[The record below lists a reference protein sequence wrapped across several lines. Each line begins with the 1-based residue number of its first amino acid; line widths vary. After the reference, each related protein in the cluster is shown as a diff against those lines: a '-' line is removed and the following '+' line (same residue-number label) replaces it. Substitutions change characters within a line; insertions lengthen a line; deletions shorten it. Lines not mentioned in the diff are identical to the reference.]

1 MKIKKSFIS
10 TVMFSLILA
19 ASSFSQ
25 SKGVTIDN
33 ALKQAAEQFSSS
45 LKNKTT
51 VAILGISSSYS
62 ELSEYML
69 GELTT
74 DIVQLRKLQ
83 VVTRA
88 NLDVIKKEMSF
99 QLSGEVSDE
108 TMQQLGAKTGA
119 QTVISGTFKP
129 LGTLYVLD
137 IQAFDV
143 TTATIQ
149 DTYRVAVAIDETLNL
164 LTKKTVADSR
174 GKIKNTNDYTTG
186 ERIGMGFSNLLFGLG
201 SYCNGHWGDGLILTG
216 SKIVSASLIIAAVA
230 YASNYNENDYYHE
243 YYDYYDDAYYSY
255 YYDDANSEAIKK
267 ITGLM
272 IAGCG
277 IGVASVVY
285 GFVRPVFYHRN
296 SNVKISMNVGAV
308 QTSHGFEPGISYN
321 LSW

>member
-1 MKIKKSFIS
+1 MKMRKIIF
-10 TVMFSLILA
+10 TLMFSLIGVA
-19 ASSFSQ
+19 VSFSQ

-33 ALKQAAEQFSSS
+33 ALTQAAEKFSSS
-45 LKNKTT
+45 LKNRTT
-51 VAILGISSSYS
+51 VAILGISSSYN

-88 NLDVIKKEMSF
+88 NLDVIKKEMNF

-149 DTYRVAVAIDETLNL
+149 DTYRSNVVSDETLEL
-164 LTKKTVADSR
+164 LTKKKIVGTS
-174 GKIKNTNDYTTG
+174 GKIQANDYTAG
-186 ERIGMGFSNLLFGLG
+186 ERLGIGFQNILLGLG
-201 SYCNGHWGDGLILTG
+201 SYRNGHWGDGILMTAADGIAILCAAYGGG
-216 SKIVSASLIIAAVA
+216 S
-230 YASNYNENDYYHE
+230 
-243 YYDYYDDAYYSY
+243 
-255 YYDDANSEAIKK
+255 
-267 ITGLM
+267 ITGTIIGAS
-272 IAGCG
+272 IA
-277 IGVASVVY
+277 Y
-285 GFVRPVFYHRN
+285 GFVRPFYYHKN

-308 QTSHGFEPGISYN
+308 QTSHGLEPGVSYKIS
-321 LSW
+321 W

>member
-1 MKIKKSFIS
+1 MKMKKIIF
-10 TVMFSLILA
+10 TLMFSLIGIA
-19 ASSFSQ
+19 VSFSQ
-25 SKGVTIDN
+25 AKGVTIDN
-33 ALKQAAEQFSSS
+33 ALKQAAEKFSSS
-45 LKNKTT
+45 LKNRTT
-51 VAILGISSSYS
+51 VAILGISSSYN

-88 NLDVIKKEMSF
+88 NLDVIKKEMNF

-149 DTYRVAVAIDETLNL
+149 DTYRSNVVSDETLEL
-164 LTKKTVADSR
+164 LTKKKIVGTS
-174 GKIKNTNDYTTG
+174 GKIQANDYTAG
-186 ERIGMGFSNLLFGLG
+186 ERLGIGFQNILLGLG
-201 SYCNGHWGDGLILTG
+201 SYRNGHWGDGLLMTAADSVAILCAFANPDEGFSTG
-216 SKIVSASLIIAAVA
+216 ACIIGASI
-230 YASNYNENDYYHE
+230 
-243 YYDYYDDAYYSY
+243 
-255 YYDDANSEAIKK
+255 
-267 ITGLM
+267 
-272 IAGCG
+272 
-277 IGVASVVY
+277 VY
-285 GFVRPVFYHRN
+285 GFVRPLFYHKN
-296 SNVKISMNVGAV
+296 SNVNLSMNIGVIPTA
-308 QTSHGFEPGISYN
+308 HGVEPGVSYR

>member
-1 MKIKKSFIS
+1 MKMRKIIF
-10 TVMFSLILA
+10 TFMFSLIGIA
-19 ASSFSQ
+19 VSFSQ

-33 ALKQAAEQFSSS
+33 ALTQAAEKFSSS
-45 LKNKTT
+45 LKNRTT
-51 VAILGISSSYS
+51 VAILGISSSYN

-88 NLDVIKKEMSF
+88 NLDVIKKEMNF

-149 DTYRVAVAIDETLNL
+149 DTYRVNVVSDETLEL
-164 LTKKTVADSR
+164 LTKKKIVGTS
-174 GKIKNTNDYTTG
+174 GKIQANDYTAG
-186 ERIGMGFSNLLFGLG
+186 ERLGIGFQNILLGLG
-201 SYCNGHWGDGLILTG
+201 SYRNGHWGDGILMTAADGIAILCAAYGDG
-216 SKIVSASLIIAAVA
+216 S
-230 YASNYNENDYYHE
+230 
-243 YYDYYDDAYYSY
+243 
-255 YYDDANSEAIKK
+255 
-267 ITGLM
+267 ITGTIIGAS
-272 IAGCG
+272 IA
-277 IGVASVVY
+277 Y
-285 GFVRPVFYHRN
+285 GFVRPFFYHKNN
-296 SNVKISMNVGAV
+296 SVNLSMNIGVIPTA
-308 QTSHGFEPGISYN
+308 HGVEPGVSYR

>member
-1 MKIKKSFIS
+1 MKMRKIIF
-10 TVMFSLILA
+10 TFMFSLISVA
-19 ASSFSQ
+19 VSFSQ

-33 ALKQAAEQFSSS
+33 ALTQAAEKFSSS

-51 VAILGISSSYS
+51 VAILGISSSYN

-88 NLDVIKKEMSF
+88 NLDVIKKEMNF

-149 DTYRVAVAIDETLNL
+149 DTYRVNVVSDETLEL
-164 LTKKTVADSR
+164 LTKKKIVGTS
-174 GKIKNTNDYTTG
+174 GKIQANDYTAG
-186 ERIGMGFSNLLFGLG
+186 ERLGIGFQNILLGLG
-201 SYCNGHWGDGLILTG
+201 SYRNGHWGDGIFLTG
-216 SKIVSASLIIAAVA
+216 SKLMVSYLLFAAEDESDLDFALGLGIVSLA
-230 YASNYNENDYYHE
+230 
-243 YYDYYDDAYYSY
+243 
-255 YYDDANSEAIKK
+255 
-267 ITGLM
+267 
-272 IAGCG
+272 
-277 IGVASVVY
+277 Y
-285 GFVRPVFYHRN
+285 GFVRPFFYHKNN
-296 SNVKISMNVGAV
+296 SVNLSMNIGVIPTA
-308 QTSHGFEPGISYN
+308 HGVEPGVSYR

>member
-1 MKIKKSFIS
+1 MKMKKIIF
-10 TVMFSLILA
+10 TLMFSVICA
-19 ASSFSQ
+19 AASFSQ

-33 ALKQAAEQFSSS
+33 ALKQAAEKFSSS

-51 VAILGISSSYS
+51 VAILGISSSYN

-88 NLDVIKKEMSF
+88 NLDVIKKEMNF

-149 DTYRVAVAIDETLNL
+149 DTYRSNVVSDETLEL
-164 LTKKTVADSR
+164 LTKKKIVGTS
-174 GKIKNTNDYTTG
+174 GKIQANDYTAG
-186 ERIGMGFSNLLFGLG
+186 ERLGIGFQNILLGLG
-201 SYCNGHWGDGLILTG
+201 SYRNGHWGDGILMTAADGIAILCSVYAAGDASILG
-216 SKIVSASLIIAAVA
+216 SIIGASIA
-230 YASNYNENDYYHE
+230 
-243 YYDYYDDAYYSY
+243 
-255 YYDDANSEAIKK
+255 
-267 ITGLM
+267 
-272 IAGCG
+272 
-277 IGVASVVY
+277 Y
-285 GFVRPVFYHRN
+285 GFVRPFFYHKNN
-296 SNVKISMNVGAV
+296 SVNLSMNIGAIP
-308 QTSHGFEPGISYN
+308 TAHGFEPGVSYR

>member
-1 MKIKKSFIS
+1 MKMRKIIF
-10 TVMFSLILA
+10 TFMFSLISVA
-19 ASSFSQ
+19 VSFSQ

-33 ALKQAAEQFSSS
+33 ALTQAAEKFSSS

-51 VAILGISSSYS
+51 VAILGISSSYN

-88 NLDVIKKEMSF
+88 NLDVIKKEMNF

-149 DTYRVAVAIDETLNL
+149 DTYRVNVVSDETLEL
-164 LTKKTVADSR
+164 LTKKKIVGTS
-174 GKIKNTNDYTTG
+174 GKIQSNDYTAG
-186 ERIGMGFSNLLFGLG
+186 ERLGIGFQNILLGLG
-201 SYCNGHWGDGLILTG
+201 SYRNGHWGDGIFLTG
-216 SKIVSASLIIAAVA
+216 SKLMVCYLGLTAEDDAELDFALGLGIVSLA
-230 YASNYNENDYYHE
+230 
-243 YYDYYDDAYYSY
+243 
-255 YYDDANSEAIKK
+255 
-267 ITGLM
+267 
-272 IAGCG
+272 
-277 IGVASVVY
+277 Y
-285 GFVRPVFYHRN
+285 GFVRPFFYHKNN
-296 SNVKISMNVGAV
+296 SVNLSMNIGAIP
-308 QTSHGFEPGISYN
+308 TAHGFEPGVSYKIS
-321 LSW
+321 W

>member
-1 MKIKKSFIS
+1 MKMRKIICAF
-10 TVMFSLILA
+10 MCSLVGMA
-19 ASSFSQ
+19 VSFSQ

-33 ALKQAAEQFSSS
+33 ALTQAAEKFSSS
-45 LKNKTT
+45 LKNRTT
-51 VAILGISSSYS
+51 VAILGISSSYN

-88 NLDVIKKEMSF
+88 NLDVIKKEMNF

-149 DTYRVAVAIDETLNL
+149 DTYRVNVVSDETLEL
-164 LTKKTVADSR
+164 LTKKKIVGTS
-174 GKIKNTNDYTTG
+174 GKIQANDYTAG
-186 ERIGMGFSNLLFGLG
+186 ERLGIGFQNILLGLG
-201 SYCNGHWGDGLILTG
+201 SYRNGHWGDGILMTAADGIAILCAAYGDG
-216 SKIVSASLIIAAVA
+216 S
-230 YASNYNENDYYHE
+230 
-243 YYDYYDDAYYSY
+243 
-255 YYDDANSEAIKK
+255 
-267 ITGLM
+267 ITGTIIGAS
-272 IAGCG
+272 IA
-277 IGVASVVY
+277 Y
-285 GFVRPVFYHRN
+285 GFVRPFFYHKNN
-296 SNVKISMNVGAV
+296 SVNLSMNIGVIPTA
-308 QTSHGFEPGISYN
+308 HGVEPGVSYR

>member
-1 MKIKKSFIS
+1 MKMRKIIF
-10 TVMFSLILA
+10 TFMFSLIGIA
-19 ASSFSQ
+19 VSFSQ

-33 ALKQAAEQFSSS
+33 ALTQAAEKFSSS

-51 VAILGISSSYS
+51 VAILGISSSYN

-88 NLDVIKKEMSF
+88 NLDVIKKEMNF

-119 QTVISGTFKP
+119 QTVISGSFKP

-149 DTYRVAVAIDETLNL
+149 DTYRSNVVSDETLEL
-164 LTKKTVADSR
+164 LTKKKIVGTS
-174 GKIKNTNDYTTG
+174 GKIQANDYTAG
-186 ERIGMGFSNLLFGLG
+186 ERLGIGFQNILLGLG
-201 SYCNGHWGDGLILTG
+201 SYRNGHCGDGVLMTAAEAVG
-216 SKIVSASLIIAAVA
+216 IVCLSRDAVDVGIYIIGASIA
-230 YASNYNENDYYHE
+230 
-243 YYDYYDDAYYSY
+243 
-255 YYDDANSEAIKK
+255 
-267 ITGLM
+267 
-272 IAGCG
+272 
-277 IGVASVVY
+277 Y
-285 GFVRPVFYHRN
+285 GFVRPFFYHKNN
-296 SNVKISMNVGAV
+296 SVNLSMNIGVIPTA
-308 QTSHGFEPGISYN
+308 HGVEPGVSYR

>member
-1 MKIKKSFIS
+1 MKMKKIIF
-10 TVMFSLILA
+10 TLMFSLIGIA
-19 ASSFSQ
+19 VSFSQ
-25 SKGVTIDN
+25 AKGVTIDN
-33 ALKQAAEQFSSS
+33 ALTQAAEKFSSS

-51 VAILGISSSYS
+51 VAILGISSSYN

-88 NLDVIKKEMSF
+88 NLDVIKKEMNF

-129 LGTLYVLD
+129 LGTLYILD

-149 DTYRVAVAIDETLNL
+149 DTYRANVVSDETLEL
-164 LTKKTVADSR
+164 LTKKKVVGTS
-174 GKIKNTNDYTTG
+174 GKIQANDYTAG
-186 ERIGMGFSNLLFGLG
+186 ERLGIGFQNILLGLG
-201 SYCNGHWGDGLILTG
+201 SYRNGHWGDGILMTAADGIAILCAAYGGG
-216 SKIVSASLIIAAVA
+216 S
-230 YASNYNENDYYHE
+230 
-243 YYDYYDDAYYSY
+243 
-255 YYDDANSEAIKK
+255 
-267 ITGLM
+267 ITGTIIGAS
-272 IAGCG
+272 IA
-277 IGVASVVY
+277 Y
-285 GFVRPVFYHRN
+285 GFVRPFYYHKN

-308 QTSHGFEPGISYN
+308 QTSHGLEPGVSYKIS
-321 LSW
+321 W

>member
-1 MKIKKSFIS
+1 MKMRKIIF
-10 TVMFSLILA
+10 TFMFSLISVA
-19 ASSFSQ
+19 VSFSQ

-33 ALKQAAEQFSSS
+33 ALTQAAEKFSSS
-45 LKNKTT
+45 LKNRTT
-51 VAILGISSSYS
+51 VAILGISSSYN

-88 NLDVIKKEMSF
+88 NLDVIKKEMNF

-149 DTYRVAVAIDETLNL
+149 DTYRVNVVSDETLEL
-164 LTKKTVADSR
+164 LTKKKIVGTS
-174 GKIKNTNDYTTG
+174 GKIQANDYTAG
-186 ERIGMGFSNLLFGLG
+186 ERLGIGFQNILLGLG
-201 SYCNGHWGDGLILTG
+201 SYRNGHWGDGILMTAADGIVILCAAYGDG
-216 SKIVSASLIIAAVA
+216 S
-230 YASNYNENDYYHE
+230 
-243 YYDYYDDAYYSY
+243 
-255 YYDDANSEAIKK
+255 
-267 ITGLM
+267 ITGTIIGAS
-272 IAGCG
+272 IA
-277 IGVASVVY
+277 Y
-285 GFVRPVFYHRN
+285 GFVRPFFYHKNN
-296 SNVKISMNVGAV
+296 SVNLSMNIGAIP
-308 QTSHGFEPGISYN
+308 TAHGVEPGVSYR

>member
-1 MKIKKSFIS
+1 MKMKKIIF
-10 TVMFSLILA
+10 TLMFSLIGIA
-19 ASSFSQ
+19 VSFSQ

-33 ALKQAAEQFSSS
+33 ALTQVAEKFSSS

-51 VAILGISSSYS
+51 VAILGISSSYN

-88 NLDVIKKEMSF
+88 NLDVIKKEMNF

-119 QTVISGTFKP
+119 QTVISGSFKP

-149 DTYRVAVAIDETLNL
+149 DTYRSNVVSDETLEL
-164 LTKKTVADSR
+164 LTKKKIVGTS
-174 GKIKNTNDYTTG
+174 GKIQANDYTAG
-186 ERIGMGFSNLLFGLG
+186 ERLGIGFQNILLGLG
-201 SYCNGHWGDGLILTG
+201 SYRNGHCGDGVLMTAAEAVG
-216 SKIVSASLIIAAVA
+216 IVCLSRDAVDVGIYIIGASIA
-230 YASNYNENDYYHE
+230 
-243 YYDYYDDAYYSY
+243 
-255 YYDDANSEAIKK
+255 
-267 ITGLM
+267 
-272 IAGCG
+272 
-277 IGVASVVY
+277 Y
-285 GFVRPVFYHRN
+285 GFVRPFFYHKNN
-296 SNVKISMNVGAV
+296 SVNLSMNIGAIP
-308 QTSHGFEPGISYN
+308 TAHGVEPGVSYR

>member
-1 MKIKKSFIS
+1 MKMRKIIF
-10 TVMFSLILA
+10 TFMFSLISVA
-19 ASSFSQ
+19 VSFSQ

-33 ALKQAAEQFSSS
+33 ALTQAAEKFSSS

-51 VAILGISSSYS
+51 VAILGISSSYN

-88 NLDVIKKEMSF
+88 NLDVIKKEMNF

-149 DTYRVAVAIDETLNL
+149 DTYRVNVVSDETLEL
-164 LTKKTVADSR
+164 LTKKKIVGTS
-174 GKIKNTNDYTTG
+174 GKIQANDYTAG
-186 ERIGMGFSNLLFGLG
+186 ERLGIGFQNILLGLG
-201 SYCNGHWGDGLILTG
+201 SYRNGHWGDGIFLTG
-216 SKIVSASLIIAAVA
+216 SKLMVSYLLFAAEDESELDFALGLGIVSLA
-230 YASNYNENDYYHE
+230 
-243 YYDYYDDAYYSY
+243 
-255 YYDDANSEAIKK
+255 
-267 ITGLM
+267 
-272 IAGCG
+272 
-277 IGVASVVY
+277 Y
-285 GFVRPVFYHRN
+285 GFVRPFFYHKNN
-296 SNVKISMNVGAV
+296 SVNLSMNIGVIPTA
-308 QTSHGFEPGISYN
+308 HGVEPGVSYR

>member
-1 MKIKKSFIS
+1 MKMKKIIF
-10 TVMFSLILA
+10 TLMFSLIGIA
-19 ASSFSQ
+19 VSFSQ

-33 ALKQAAEQFSSS
+33 ALTQAAEKFSSS

-51 VAILGISSSYS
+51 VAILGISSSYN

-88 NLDVIKKEMSF
+88 NLDVIKKEMNF

-119 QTVISGTFKP
+119 QTVISGSFKP

-149 DTYRVAVAIDETLNL
+149 DTYRSNVVSDETLEL
-164 LTKKTVADSR
+164 LTKKKIVGTS
-174 GKIKNTNDYTTG
+174 GKIQANDYTAG
-186 ERIGMGFSNLLFGLG
+186 ERLGIGFQNILLGLG
-201 SYCNGHWGDGLILTG
+201 SYRNGHWGDGILMTAADGIAILCAAYGDG
-216 SKIVSASLIIAAVA
+216 S
-230 YASNYNENDYYHE
+230 
-243 YYDYYDDAYYSY
+243 
-255 YYDDANSEAIKK
+255 
-267 ITGLM
+267 ITGTIIGAS
-272 IAGCG
+272 IA
-277 IGVASVVY
+277 Y
-285 GFVRPVFYHRN
+285 GFVRPFFYHKNN
-296 SNVKISMNVGAV
+296 SVNLSMNIGAIP
-308 QTSHGFEPGISYN
+308 TAHGVEPGVSYR

>member
-1 MKIKKSFIS
+1 MKMRKIIF
-10 TVMFSLILA
+10 TFMFSLIGIA
-19 ASSFSQ
+19 VSFSQ

-33 ALKQAAEQFSSS
+33 ALTQAAEKFSSS

-51 VAILGISSSYS
+51 VAILGISSSYN

-88 NLDVIKKEMSF
+88 NLDVIKKEMNF

-149 DTYRVAVAIDETLNL
+149 DTYRVNVVSDETLEL
-164 LTKKTVADSR
+164 LTKKKIVGTS
-174 GKIKNTNDYTTG
+174 GKIQSNDYTAG
-186 ERIGMGFSNLLFGLG
+186 ERLGIGFQNILLGLG
-201 SYCNGHWGDGLILTG
+201 SYRNGHWGDGIFLTG
-216 SKIVSASLIIAAVA
+216 SKLMVCYLGFAAEDEADREFALGLGIVSLA
-230 YASNYNENDYYHE
+230 
-243 YYDYYDDAYYSY
+243 
-255 YYDDANSEAIKK
+255 
-267 ITGLM
+267 
-272 IAGCG
+272 
-277 IGVASVVY
+277 Y
-285 GFVRPVFYHRN
+285 GFVRPFFYHKNN
-296 SNVKISMNVGAV
+296 SVNLSMNIGVIPTA
-308 QTSHGFEPGISYN
+308 HGVEPGVSYR

>member
-1 MKIKKSFIS
+1 MKMKKIIF
-10 TVMFSLILA
+10 TLMFSLIGIA
-19 ASSFSQ
+19 VSFSQ
-25 SKGVTIDN
+25 AKGVTIDN
-33 ALKQAAEQFSSS
+33 ALTQAAEKFSSS

-51 VAILGISSSYS
+51 VAILGISSSYN

-88 NLDVIKKEMSF
+88 NLDVIKKEMNF

-149 DTYRVAVAIDETLNL
+149 DTYRVNVVSDETLEL
-164 LTKKTVADSR
+164 LTKKKIVGTS
-174 GKIKNTNDYTTG
+174 GKIQSNDYTAG
-186 ERIGMGFSNLLFGLG
+186 ERLGIGFQNILLGLG
-201 SYCNGHWGDGLILTG
+201 SYRNGHWGDGIFLTG
-216 SKIVSASLIIAAVA
+216 SKLMVCYLGFAAEDEADRDFALGLGIVSLA
-230 YASNYNENDYYHE
+230 
-243 YYDYYDDAYYSY
+243 
-255 YYDDANSEAIKK
+255 
-267 ITGLM
+267 
-272 IAGCG
+272 
-277 IGVASVVY
+277 Y
-285 GFVRPVFYHRN
+285 GFVRPFFYHKNN
-296 SNVKISMNVGAV
+296 SVNLSMNIGVIPTA
-308 QTSHGFEPGISYN
+308 HGVEPGVSYR

>member
-1 MKIKKSFIS
+1 MKMKKIIF
-10 TVMFSLILA
+10 TLMFSLISVA
-19 ASSFSQ
+19 VSFSQ

-33 ALKQAAEQFSSS
+33 ALTQAAEKFSSS
-45 LKNKTT
+45 LKNRTT
-51 VAILGISSSYS
+51 VAILGISSSYN

-88 NLDVIKKEMSF
+88 NLDVIKKEMNF

-149 DTYRVAVAIDETLNL
+149 DTYRVNVVSDETLEL
-164 LTKKTVADSR
+164 LTKKKIVGTS
-174 GKIKNTNDYTTG
+174 GKIQANDYTAG
-186 ERIGMGFSNLLFGLG
+186 ERLGIGFQNILLGLG
-201 SYCNGHWGDGLILTG
+201 SYRNGHWGDGILMTAADGIAILCAAYGDG
-216 SKIVSASLIIAAVA
+216 S
-230 YASNYNENDYYHE
+230 
-243 YYDYYDDAYYSY
+243 
-255 YYDDANSEAIKK
+255 
-267 ITGLM
+267 ITGTIIGAS
-272 IAGCG
+272 IA
-277 IGVASVVY
+277 Y
-285 GFVRPVFYHRN
+285 GFVRPFFYHKNN
-296 SNVKISMNVGAV
+296 SVNLSMNIGAIP
-308 QTSHGFEPGISYN
+308 TAHGVEPGVSYR

>member
-1 MKIKKSFIS
+1 MKMKKIIFSL
-10 TVMFSLILA
+10 MFSLIGIA
-19 ASSFSQ
+19 VSFSQ

-33 ALKQAAEQFSSS
+33 ALTQAAEKFSSS
-45 LKNKTT
+45 LKNRTT
-51 VAILGISSSYS
+51 VAILGISSSYN

-88 NLDVIKKEMSF
+88 NLDVIKKEMNF

-149 DTYRVAVAIDETLNL
+149 DTYRVNVVSDETLEL
-164 LTKKTVADSR
+164 LTKKKIVGTS
-174 GKIKNTNDYTTG
+174 GKIQANDYTAG
-186 ERIGMGFSNLLFGLG
+186 ERLGIGFQNILLGLG
-201 SYCNGHWGDGLILTG
+201 SYRNGHWGDGILMTAADGIAILCAAYGDG
-216 SKIVSASLIIAAVA
+216 S
-230 YASNYNENDYYHE
+230 
-243 YYDYYDDAYYSY
+243 
-255 YYDDANSEAIKK
+255 
-267 ITGLM
+267 ITGTIIGAS
-272 IAGCG
+272 IA
-277 IGVASVVY
+277 Y
-285 GFVRPVFYHRN
+285 GFVRPFFYHKNN
-296 SNVKISMNVGAV
+296 SVNLSMNIGAIP
-308 QTSHGFEPGISYN
+308 TAHGVDPVVSYR

>member
-1 MKIKKSFIS
+1 MKMKKIIF
-10 TVMFSLILA
+10 TLMFSLISVA
-19 ASSFSQ
+19 ASFSQ

-33 ALKQAAEQFSSS
+33 ALKQAAEKFSSS

-51 VAILGISSSYS
+51 VAILGISSSYN

-88 NLDVIKKEMSF
+88 NLDVIKKEMNF

-119 QTVISGTFKP
+119 QTVISGSFKP

-149 DTYRVAVAIDETLNL
+149 DTYRVNVASDETLEL
-164 LTKKTVADSR
+164 LTKKKVVGTS
-174 GKIKNTNDYTTG
+174 GKIQANDYTAG
-186 ERIGMGFSNLLFGLG
+186 ERLGIGFQNILFGLG
-201 SYCNGHWGDGLILTG
+201 SYRNGHWGDGILMTAADG
-216 SKIVSASLIIAAVA
+216 IVILCSA
-230 YASNYNENDYYHE
+230 YAAG
-243 YYDYYDDAYYSY
+243 DASILGSIIG
-255 YYDDANSEAIKK
+255 AS
-267 ITGLM
+267 
-272 IAGCG
+272 IA
-277 IGVASVVY
+277 Y
-285 GFVRPVFYHRN
+285 GFVRPFFYHKNN
-296 SNVKISMNVGAV
+296 SVNLSMNIGAIP
-308 QTSHGFEPGISYN
+308 TAHGFEPGVSYR

>member
-1 MKIKKSFIS
+1 MKMKKIIF
-10 TVMFSLILA
+10 TLMFSLIGIA
-19 ASSFSQ
+19 VSFSQ

-33 ALKQAAEQFSSS
+33 ALTQAAEKFSSS

-51 VAILGISSSYS
+51 VAILGISSSYN

-88 NLDVIKKEMSF
+88 NLDVIKKEMNF

-149 DTYRVAVAIDETLNL
+149 DTYRVNVVSDETLEL
-164 LTKKTVADSR
+164 LTKKKIVGTS
-174 GKIKNTNDYTTG
+174 GKIQANDYTAG
-186 ERIGMGFSNLLFGLG
+186 ERLGIGFQNILLGLG
-201 SYCNGHWGDGLILTG
+201 SYRNGHWGDGILMTAADGIAILCAAYGDG
-216 SKIVSASLIIAAVA
+216 S
-230 YASNYNENDYYHE
+230 
-243 YYDYYDDAYYSY
+243 
-255 YYDDANSEAIKK
+255 
-267 ITGLM
+267 ITGTIIGAS
-272 IAGCG
+272 IA
-277 IGVASVVY
+277 Y
-285 GFVRPVFYHRN
+285 GFVRPFFYHKNN
-296 SNVKISMNVGAV
+296 SVNLSMNIGAIP
-308 QTSHGFEPGISYN
+308 TAHGVEPGVSYR

>member
-1 MKIKKSFIS
+1 MKMRKIIF
-10 TVMFSLILA
+10 TFMFSLISVA
-19 ASSFSQ
+19 VSFSQ

-33 ALKQAAEQFSSS
+33 ALTQAAEKFSSS

-51 VAILGISSSYS
+51 VAILGISSSYN

-88 NLDVIKKEMSF
+88 NLDVIKKEMNF

-119 QTVISGTFKP
+119 QTVISGSFKP

-149 DTYRVAVAIDETLNL
+149 DTYRVNVVSDETLEL
-164 LTKKTVADSR
+164 LTKKKIVGTS
-174 GKIKNTNDYTTG
+174 GKIQSNDYTAG
-186 ERIGMGFSNLLFGLG
+186 ERLGIGFQNILLGLG
-201 SYCNGHWGDGLILTG
+201 SYRNGHWGDGIFLTG
-216 SKIVSASLIIAAVA
+216 SKLMVCYLGLTAEDDAELDFALGLGIVSLA
-230 YASNYNENDYYHE
+230 
-243 YYDYYDDAYYSY
+243 
-255 YYDDANSEAIKK
+255 
-267 ITGLM
+267 
-272 IAGCG
+272 
-277 IGVASVVY
+277 Y
-285 GFVRPVFYHRN
+285 GFVRPFFYHKNN
-296 SNVKISMNVGAV
+296 SVNLSMNIGAIP
-308 QTSHGFEPGISYN
+308 TAHGFEPGVSYKIS
-321 LSW
+321 W

>member
-1 MKIKKSFIS
+1 MKMRKIIF
-10 TVMFSLILA
+10 TFMFSLICA
-19 ASSFSQ
+19 AASFSQ

-33 ALKQAAEQFSSS
+33 ALKQAAEKFSSS

-88 NLDVIKKEMSF
+88 NLDVIKKEMNF

-149 DTYRVAVAIDETLNL
+149 DTYRVNVVSDETLEL
-164 LTKKTVADSR
+164 LTKKKIVGTS
-174 GKIKNTNDYTTG
+174 GKIQSNDYTAG
-186 ERIGMGFSNLLFGLG
+186 ERLGIGFQNLLFGLG
-201 SYCNGHWGDGLILTG
+201 SYRTGHWGDGLFLTG
-216 SKIVSASLIIAAVA
+216 SRLMAILLLYTATADTSDDSLNLAMGWTCASIA
-230 YASNYNENDYYHE
+230 
-243 YYDYYDDAYYSY
+243 
-255 YYDDANSEAIKK
+255 
-267 ITGLM
+267 
-272 IAGCG
+272 
-277 IGVASVVY
+277 Y
-285 GFVRPVFYHRN
+285 GFVRPFYYHKN

-308 QTSHGFEPGISYN
+308 QTSHGLEPGVSYKIS
-321 LSW
+321 W

>member
-1 MKIKKSFIS
+1 
-10 TVMFSLILA
+10 MFSLIFA

-74 DIVQLRKLQ
+74 DVVQLRKLQ

-88 NLDVIKKEMSF
+88 NLDVIKKEMNF

-149 DTYRVAVAIDETLNL
+149 DTYRVNVVSDETLDL
-164 LTKKTVADSR
+164 LTKKTVVSAG
-174 GKIKNTNDYTTG
+174 GKIQSNDYTTG

-230 YASNYNENDYYHE
+230 YASKYDEDDYYYG
-243 YYDYYDDAYYSY
+243 YYDYYNDAWYSY
-255 YYDDANSEAIKK
+255 DDDDANSEAIKK

>member
-1 MKIKKSFIS
+1 MKMRKIIF
-10 TVMFSLILA
+10 TLMFSLIGIA
-19 ASSFSQ
+19 VSFSQ

-33 ALKQAAEQFSSS
+33 ALTQAAEKFSSS

-51 VAILGISSSYS
+51 VAILGISSSYN

-88 NLDVIKKEMSF
+88 NLDVIKKEMNF

-119 QTVISGTFKP
+119 QTVISGSFKP

-149 DTYRVAVAIDETLNL
+149 DTYRVNVVSDETLEL
-164 LTKKTVADSR
+164 LTKKKVVGTS
-174 GKIKNTNDYTTG
+174 GKIQANDYTAG
-186 ERIGMGFSNLLFGLG
+186 ERLGIGFQNILFGLG
-201 SYCNGHWGDGLILTG
+201 SYRNGHWGDGLFLTG
-216 SKIVSASLIIAAVA
+216 SRLMAILLLYTATADTSDDSLNLAMGWTCASIA
-230 YASNYNENDYYHE
+230 
-243 YYDYYDDAYYSY
+243 
-255 YYDDANSEAIKK
+255 
-267 ITGLM
+267 
-272 IAGCG
+272 
-277 IGVASVVY
+277 Y
-285 GFVRPVFYHRN
+285 GFVRPFFYHKNN
-296 SNVKISMNVGAV
+296 SVNLSMNIGAIP
-308 QTSHGFEPGISYN
+308 TAHGVEPGVSYR

>member
-1 MKIKKSFIS
+1 MKMKKIIF
-10 TVMFSLILA
+10 TLMFSLISVA
-19 ASSFSQ
+19 VSFSQ

-33 ALKQAAEQFSSS
+33 ALKQAAEKFSSS
-45 LKNKTT
+45 LKNRTT
-51 VAILGISSSYS
+51 VAILGISSSYN

-88 NLDVIKKEMSF
+88 NLDVIKKEMNF

-149 DTYRVAVAIDETLNL
+149 DTYRSNVVSDETLEL
-164 LTKKTVADSR
+164 LTKKKIVGTS
-174 GKIKNTNDYTTG
+174 GKIQANDYTAG
-186 ERIGMGFSNLLFGLG
+186 ERLGIGFQNILLGLG
-201 SYCNGHWGDGLILTG
+201 SYRNGHWGDGILMTAADG
-216 SKIVSASLIIAAVA
+216 IAILCSA
-230 YASNYNENDYYHE
+230 YAAG
-243 YYDYYDDAYYSY
+243 DASILGSIIG
-255 YYDDANSEAIKK
+255 AS
-267 ITGLM
+267 
-272 IAGCG
+272 IA
-277 IGVASVVY
+277 Y
-285 GFVRPVFYHRN
+285 GFVRPFFYHKNN
-296 SNVKISMNVGAV
+296 SVNLSMNIGAIP
-308 QTSHGFEPGISYN
+308 TAHGFEPGVSYR

>member
-1 MKIKKSFIS
+1 MKMKKIIF
-10 TVMFSLILA
+10 TLMFSLIGIA
-19 ASSFSQ
+19 ASFSQ

-33 ALKQAAEQFSSS
+33 ALTQAAEKFSSS

-51 VAILGISSSYS
+51 VAILGISSSYN

-74 DIVQLRKLQ
+74 DIVQFRKLQ

-88 NLDVIKKEMSF
+88 NLDVIKKEMNF

-108 TMQQLGAKTGA
+108 TMQRLGAKTGA

-149 DTYRVAVAIDETLNL
+149 DTYRVNVASDETLEL
-164 LTKKTVADSR
+164 LTKKKVVNAA
-174 GKIKNTNDYTTG
+174 GKIQSNDYTAG
-186 ERIGMGFSNLLFGLG
+186 ERLGIGFQNILLGLG
-201 SYCNGHWGDGLILTG
+201 SYRNGHWGDGIFLTG
-216 SKIVSASLIIAAVA
+216 SKLMVSYLLFAAEDESELDFALGLGIVSLA
-230 YASNYNENDYYHE
+230 
-243 YYDYYDDAYYSY
+243 
-255 YYDDANSEAIKK
+255 
-267 ITGLM
+267 
-272 IAGCG
+272 
-277 IGVASVVY
+277 Y
-285 GFVRPVFYHRN
+285 GFVRPFFYHKNN
-296 SNVKISMNVGAV
+296 SVNLSMNIGVIPTA
-308 QTSHGFEPGISYN
+308 HGVEPGVSYR

>member
-1 MKIKKSFIS
+1 MKMKKIIF
-10 TVMFSLILA
+10 TLMFSLIGIA
-19 ASSFSQ
+19 VSFSQ
-25 SKGVTIDN
+25 TKGVTIDN
-33 ALKQAAEQFSSS
+33 ALKQAAEKFSSS

-51 VAILGISSSYS
+51 VAILGISSSYN

-88 NLDVIKKEMSF
+88 NLDVIKKEMNF

-149 DTYRVAVAIDETLNL
+149 DTYRSNVVSDETLEL
-164 LTKKTVADSR
+164 LTKKKIVGTS
-174 GKIKNTNDYTTG
+174 GKIQANDYTAG
-186 ERIGMGFSNLLFGLG
+186 ERLGIGFQNILLGLG
-201 SYCNGHWGDGLILTG
+201 SYRNGHWGDGIFLTG
-216 SKIVSASLIIAAVA
+216 SKLMVCYLGFAAEDEADRDFVLGLGIVSLA
-230 YASNYNENDYYHE
+230 
-243 YYDYYDDAYYSY
+243 
-255 YYDDANSEAIKK
+255 
-267 ITGLM
+267 
-272 IAGCG
+272 
-277 IGVASVVY
+277 Y
-285 GFVRPVFYHRN
+285 GFVRPFFYHKNN
-296 SNVKISMNVGAV
+296 SVNLSMNIGVIPTA
-308 QTSHGFEPGISYN
+308 HGVEPGVSYR

>member
-1 MKIKKSFIS
+1 MKMKKIIF
-10 TVMFSLILA
+10 TLMFSLICA
-19 ASSFSQ
+19 AASFSQ

-33 ALKQAAEQFSSS
+33 ALTQAAEKFSSS

-51 VAILGISSSYS
+51 VAILGISSSYN

-88 NLDVIKKEMSF
+88 NLDVIKKEMNF

-149 DTYRVAVAIDETLNL
+149 DTYRVNVASDETLEL
-164 LTKKTVADSR
+164 LTKKKVVNAA
-174 GKIKNTNDYTTG
+174 GKIQSNDYTAG
-186 ERIGMGFSNLLFGLG
+186 ERLGIGFQNILLGLG
-201 SYCNGHWGDGLILTG
+201 SYRNGHWGDGIFLTG
-216 SKIVSASLIIAAVA
+216 SKLMVSYLLFAAEDESELDFALGLGIVSLA
-230 YASNYNENDYYHE
+230 
-243 YYDYYDDAYYSY
+243 
-255 YYDDANSEAIKK
+255 
-267 ITGLM
+267 
-272 IAGCG
+272 
-277 IGVASVVY
+277 Y
-285 GFVRPVFYHRN
+285 GFVRPFFYHKNN
-296 SNVKISMNVGAV
+296 SVNLSMNIGVIPTA
-308 QTSHGFEPGISYN
+308 HGVEPGVSYR

>member
-1 MKIKKSFIS
+1 MKMKKIIF
-10 TVMFSLILA
+10 TLMFSLIGVA
-19 ASSFSQ
+19 VSFSQ
-25 SKGVTIDN
+25 AKGVTIDN
-33 ALKQAAEQFSSS
+33 ALKQAAEKFSSS

-51 VAILGISSSYS
+51 VAILGISSSYN

-88 NLDVIKKEMSF
+88 NLDVIKKEMNF

-129 LGTLYVLD
+129 LGTLYILD

-149 DTYRVAVAIDETLNL
+149 DTYRANVVSDETLEL
-164 LTKKTVADSR
+164 LTKKKVVGTS
-174 GKIKNTNDYTTG
+174 GKIQANDYTAG
-186 ERIGMGFSNLLFGLG
+186 ERLGIGFQNILLGLG
-201 SYCNGHWGDGLILTG
+201 SYRNGHWGDGILMTAADGIAILCAAYGGG
-216 SKIVSASLIIAAVA
+216 S
-230 YASNYNENDYYHE
+230 
-243 YYDYYDDAYYSY
+243 
-255 YYDDANSEAIKK
+255 
-267 ITGLM
+267 ITGTIIGAS
-272 IAGCG
+272 IA
-277 IGVASVVY
+277 Y
-285 GFVRPVFYHRN
+285 GFVRPFYYHKN

-308 QTSHGFEPGISYN
+308 QTSHGLEPGVSYKIS
-321 LSW
+321 W

>member
-1 MKIKKSFIS
+1 MKMKKIIF
-10 TVMFSLILA
+10 TLMFSLIGVA
-19 ASSFSQ
+19 VSFSQ
-25 SKGVTIDN
+25 AKGVTVDN
-33 ALKQAAEQFSSS
+33 ALKQAAEKFSSS
-45 LKNKTT
+45 LKNRTT
-51 VAILGISSSYS
+51 VAILGISSSYN

-88 NLDVIKKEMSF
+88 NLDVIKKEMNF

-149 DTYRVAVAIDETLNL
+149 DTYRSNVVSDETLEL
-164 LTKKTVADSR
+164 LTKKKIVGTS
-174 GKIKNTNDYTTG
+174 GKIQANDYTAG
-186 ERIGMGFSNLLFGLG
+186 ERLGIGFQNILLGLG
-201 SYCNGHWGDGLILTG
+201 SYRNGHWGDGILITAADG
-216 SKIVSASLIIAAVA
+216 IVILCSA
-230 YASNYNENDYYHE
+230 YAAG
-243 YYDYYDDAYYSY
+243 DASILGSIIG
-255 YYDDANSEAIKK
+255 AS
-267 ITGLM
+267 
-272 IAGCG
+272 IA
-277 IGVASVVY
+277 Y
-285 GFVRPVFYHRN
+285 GFVRPFFYHKNN
-296 SNVKISMNVGAV
+296 SVNLSMNIGVIPTA
-308 QTSHGFEPGISYN
+308 HGVEPGVSYR

>member
-1 MKIKKSFIS
+1 MKMKKIIF
-10 TVMFSLILA
+10 TLMFSLIGIA
-19 ASSFSQ
+19 VSFSQ

-33 ALKQAAEQFSSS
+33 ALTQAAEKFSSS

-51 VAILGISSSYS
+51 VAILGISSSYN

-88 NLDVIKKEMSF
+88 NLDVIKKEMNF

-119 QTVISGTFKP
+119 QTVISGSFKP

-149 DTYRVAVAIDETLNL
+149 DTYRVNVVSDETLEL
-164 LTKKTVADSR
+164 LTKKKIVGTS
-174 GKIKNTNDYTTG
+174 GKIQANDYTAG
-186 ERIGMGFSNLLFGLG
+186 ERLGIGFQNILLGLG
-201 SYCNGHWGDGLILTG
+201 SYRNGHWGDGILMTAADGIAILCAAYGDG
-216 SKIVSASLIIAAVA
+216 S
-230 YASNYNENDYYHE
+230 
-243 YYDYYDDAYYSY
+243 
-255 YYDDANSEAIKK
+255 
-267 ITGLM
+267 ITGTIIGAS
-272 IAGCG
+272 IA
-277 IGVASVVY
+277 Y
-285 GFVRPVFYHRN
+285 GFVRPFFYHKNN
-296 SNVKISMNVGAV
+296 SVNLSMNIGAIP
-308 QTSHGFEPGISYN
+308 TAHGVEPGVSYR

>member
-1 MKIKKSFIS
+1 MKMRKIIF
-10 TVMFSLILA
+10 TFMFSLIGIA
-19 ASSFSQ
+19 VSFSQ

-33 ALKQAAEQFSSS
+33 ALTQAAEKFSSS

-51 VAILGISSSYS
+51 VAILGISSSYN

-88 NLDVIKKEMSF
+88 NLDVIKKEMNF

-143 TTATIQ
+143 TTAAIQ
-149 DTYRVAVAIDETLNL
+149 DVYRVNVASDETLEL
-164 LTKKTVADSR
+164 LTKKKIVGTS
-174 GKIKNTNDYTTG
+174 GKIRANDYTAG
-186 ERIGMGFSNLLFGLG
+186 ERLGIGFQNILLGLG
-201 SYCNGHWGDGLILTG
+201 SYRNGHWGDGIFLTG
-216 SKIVSASLIIAAVA
+216 SKLMVCYLGFAAEDEADRDFALGLGIVSLA
-230 YASNYNENDYYHE
+230 
-243 YYDYYDDAYYSY
+243 
-255 YYDDANSEAIKK
+255 
-267 ITGLM
+267 
-272 IAGCG
+272 
-277 IGVASVVY
+277 Y
-285 GFVRPVFYHRN
+285 GFVRPFFYHKNN
-296 SNVKISMNVGAV
+296 SVNLSMNIGVIPTA
-308 QTSHGFEPGISYN
+308 HGVEPGVSYR